1 MSEPP
6 ADTGYASGSQV
17 RSGRFC
23 SRRAWH
29 VLVDLMRV
37 NLLLQ
42 ANGVYENIGRDG
54 QSRSPPADV
63 SSTYASV
70 RRPDRTTVRDEACS
84 KQLFED
90 MIFIVFSV

>member
-1 MSEPP
+1 M
-6 ADTGYASGSQV
+6 
-17 RSGRFC
+17 
-23 SRRAWH
+23 
-29 VLVDLMRV
+29 LVDLMRV

-63 SSTYASV
+63 SSTYTSV